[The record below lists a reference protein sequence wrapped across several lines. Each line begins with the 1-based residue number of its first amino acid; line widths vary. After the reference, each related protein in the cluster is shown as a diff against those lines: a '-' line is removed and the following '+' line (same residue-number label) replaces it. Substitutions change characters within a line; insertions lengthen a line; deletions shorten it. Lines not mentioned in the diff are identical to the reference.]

1 MQTPHDKGKPGEGL
15 SAFLASDAPLSD
27 PSQDRLGMRP
37 LAEQLARSIASINHS
52 DSMVI
57 GICGKW
63 GCGKTSLLAMT
74 TRSLESQADPPLI
87 VRFNPWWFSRG
98 GDLLSAFLSSF
109 ASALGQK
116 DSTGAIAKISTAI
129 NALAQIL
136 RPITTF
142 VPGAEI
148 PRKLIEDAAQ
158 TVSHAATDRKQDVD
172 SLRATIDT
180 CLREQSR
187 VMILMDDIDRLTPS
201 EVAQLFQIV
210 KAVGNFPNTTYIL
223 AFDHSYVAKALS
235 TTLNV
240 QGESYLE
247 KIIQLRVDVPSRPAL
262 LENYLLD
269 QIVQTGLLDLA
280 LDDHLRDFG
289 NSFHK
294 GLKYLLTTPRAV
306 QRFLSCL
313 RYAQKHLAGEVYP
326 PDLVSIVG
334 LQTAAPTAFAVLRR
348 HPEMFIE
355 TDDRN
360 KRDAAQFHTRWLKR
374 IRPASSRLPI
384 RNLLEGVFPKLRSMG
399 YGGGFR
405 TRWSHQRRICS
416 EENFE
421 KYLFLTPQPFGLSDA
436 EFVRIINKLDEGDKV
451 DREIMKLCDEKGR
464 ECRSTQMKEFLT
476 RVARF
481 AEHDATP
488 RQARLLFL
496 ALMRMG
502 DSIAST
508 EDAEVVVVMPVK
520 NELRLTW
527 ALQPALRASG
537 DIAERD
543 HATLEAFSEKTSIA
557 TKAGFIRVLGY
568 AHGRFT
574 KEPPKPEEAFVTM
587 ECHDRLMEMTCTRLR
602 EMAHAGILGNAP
614 RWWELYWDWRS
625 LGCEEEAD
633 DWITRYAEG
642 DEGFLKVLDAYCRRL
657 RSHGVDD
664 CVATQVLEFDVDS
677 FVRLFNLERALE
689 RVRTLQPGFSK
700 EQRAVADCFRA
711 AIEKQT
717 TQQKEGTPGGPDE
730 PHVPRPT
737 AQE

>member
-1 MQTPHDKGKPGEGL
+1 MQTPDHNGKHGESL

-27 PSQDRLGMRP
+27 PSQDKLGMRP
-37 LAEQLARSIASINHS
+37 LAEQLARSIASINHT

-63 GCGKTSLLAMT
+63 GCGKSSLLAMT

-109 ASALGQK
+109 ASALGEK
-116 DSTGAIAKISTAI
+116 DSTGAIAKVSTAI
-129 NALAQIL
+129 NAFAQIL
-136 RPITTF
+136 RPITAF

-148 PRKLIEDAAQ
+148 PRKLVEDAAQ

-180 CLREQSR
+180 CLMEQSR
-187 VMILMDDIDRLTPS
+187 VIILMDDIDRLTPS

-269 QIVQTGLLDLA
+269 EVVQTGLLDLA

-313 RYAQKHLAGEVYP
+313 RYAHKHLDGEVYP

-334 LQTAAPTAFAVLRR
+334 LQTAAPNAFAVLRR
-348 HPEMFIE
+348 RPEMFIE

-360 KRDAAQFHTRWLKR
+360 KQSVAQFHTRWLKR

-384 RNLLEGVFPKLRSMG
+384 RKLLECMFPRLRSMG
-399 YGGGFR
+399 YDGGFR

-416 EENFE
+416 EEHFE
-421 KYLFLTPQPFGLSDA
+421 KYLFLTPQPFGLSEA
-436 EFVRIINKLDEGDKV
+436 EFVRIINKLDEGNRF
-451 DREIMKLCDEKGR
+451 DREIIKLCDEKGR
-464 ECRSTQMKEFLT
+464 ECRSTQLKEFLT

-488 RQARLLFL
+488 LQARLLFL
-496 ALMRMG
+496 SLMSRG
-502 DSIAST
+502 DFIAST
-508 EDAEVVVVMPVK
+508 EDAEVVVIMSIK

-527 ALQPALRASG
+527 ALQPALRACG
-537 DIAERD
+537 DIAARD
-543 HATLEAFSEKTSIA
+543 AVALEAFSDNAGTA
-557 TKAGFIRVLGY
+557 TAAGFIRVLGY
-568 AHGRFT
+568 SHGRFT
-574 KEPPKPEEAFVTM
+574 DKAPSLDEHLVTLS
-587 ECHDRLMEMTCTRLR
+587 CHDQLIEVVRARLR
-602 EMAHAGILGNAP
+602 ELAHAGILGSVP
-614 RWWELYWDWRS
+614 RWSELYWVWRS
-625 LGCEEEAD
+625 LSCEEEAD
-633 DWITRYAEG
+633 QWITKYAESDIG
-642 DEGFLKVLDAYCRRL
+642 LMKVLDGYCRRL
-657 RSHGVDD
+657 RCHGAED
-664 CVATQVLEFDVDS
+664 CVATQRLEFDLNG
-677 FVRLFNLERALE
+677 FTRLFNVKHTCE
-689 RVRTLQPGFSK
+689 RVRAMQSSLSK
-700 EQRAVADCFRA
+700 EQCAIADSFFA
-711 AIEKQT
+711 TVQEQAS
-717 TQQKEGTPGGPDE
+717 KEQADGTDGP
-730 PHVPRPT
+730 
-737 AQE
+737 